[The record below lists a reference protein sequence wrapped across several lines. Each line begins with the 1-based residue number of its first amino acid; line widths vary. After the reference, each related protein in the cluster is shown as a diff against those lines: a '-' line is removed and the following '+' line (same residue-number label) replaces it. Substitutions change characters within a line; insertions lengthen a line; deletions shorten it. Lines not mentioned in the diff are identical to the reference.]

1 MATVNIALSS
11 PQTVTI
17 SPASTASS
25 STLLGGRE
33 SNEID
38 NTSTL
43 YADAI
48 LEGFI
53 TVGTTPTANT
63 LIQICVWGSHTSAAT
78 TNLDV
83 IDGVDSA
90 ETITSSGIR
99 EGFLKIVSIISVDAT
114 TSDRK
119 YNFNAGGIAAYF
131 NGVMPRYWGVFVT
144 HNTGVNLNATSG
156 NHEIK
161 FTGVT
166 YTVA

>member
-1 MATVNIALSS
+1 M
-11 PQTVTI
+11 
-17 SPASTASS
+17 
-25 STLLGGRE
+25 
-33 SNEID
+33 
-38 NTSTL
+38 
-43 YADAI
+43 
-48 LEGFI
+48 
-53 TVGTTPTANT
+53 
-63 LIQICVWGSHTSAAT
+63 
-78 TNLDV
+78 